1 MPESGAVYQPTT
13 VGYSYDTRDG
23 GLGIRRSFS
32 RIMARHKFS
41 TRSWLEWVLFTV
53 ALAAFTAG
61 LTMMLVNVFHSGEEV
76 PQKVDDETPKDSETA
91 VKERHENEG
100 RASIAAGASMMVLG
114 IGLGILWGY
123 MRFFRDGKL
132 PRGGMTGNS
141 GQMLGGLNPSTDLLV
156 GSTSQYGPVLTELPS
171 QMKASKIDEVSTALP
186 MSDQEEE
193 THTLMDDVQLQPA
206 GGPSTIAGQI
216 PG

>member
-123 MRFFRDGKL
+123 MRFFRHGKL

-141 GQMLGGLNPSTDLLV
+141 G
-156 GSTSQYGPVLTELPS
+156 QYGPVLTELPS